1 MSNLTLNKNI
11 PEVSVAPL
19 IPLVV
24 TNINNINNINDIF
37 LQNIFNNISNIDTE
51 NGIIVASPSK
61 ENPDYYYHWTRD
73 AALTILLLIR
83 LLDKEEYNS
92 YYNILRSYIQSYINN
107 EISIIKKLNLEDYGE
122 PKFYVNREKYD
133 KNWGRPQND
142 GPAIRSYALVEYAF
156 HLISKKETELLKPI
170 FNYNHTGLID
180 KDLEFLLDYSINKT
194 SFDLWEEINGY
205 HYFTTFFQLKAIE
218 SIEKLIIYFND
229 KDCRIKKI
237 FMSKL
242 EYNTIL
248 NKFYDK
254 KNKIIKSSFNIIN
267 ENCNVREYIDS
278 SIFLAQIY
286 CNENPICIFTI
297 NTLIEFV
304 KKNVKKYNTD
314 NYNFIPIGRYYEDI
328 YYKGNPWFLTTI
340 CIAHYIKNCI
350 KYLDSNDEL
359 FNSKLIELL
368 DLLKCYNYNDIETSI
383 NQYCYEIDNFVINFY
398 NIHNQ
403 LSEQFDINNNNP
415 ISAYHLTWSYAS
427 FLFYKF

>member
-1 MSNLTLNKNI
+1 MSNLIPNKNI
-11 PEVSVAPL
+11 PDEVGAPL
-19 IPLVV
+19 THLVV
-24 TNINNINNINDIF
+24 KNINDIF
-37 LQNIFNNISNIDTE
+37 LQNIFNNISNIGTE
-51 NGIIVASPSK
+51 DGIIVASPSK

-170 FNYNHTGLID
+170 FNYNHNGLID

-218 SIEKLIIYFND
+218 NIEKLIIYFND
-229 KDCRIKKI
+229 KDSRIKKI

-267 ENCNVREYIDS
+267 ENCNVREYFDS

-286 CNENPICIFTI
+286 CKENPICIFTI
-297 NTLIEFV
+297 NTLIELV
-304 KKNVKKYNTD
+304 KRNIKKYNSD

-350 KYLDSNDEL
+350 KYLDNNDEL
-359 FNSKLIELL
+359 FNLKLIELL

-403 LSEQFDINNNNP
+403 LSEQFDINNDP
-415 ISAYHLTWSYAS
+415 VSACHLTWSYAS

>member
-1 MSNLTLNKNI
+1 MNNLTPNKNI
-11 PEVSVAPL
+11 PEVSLTPL

-24 TNINNINNINDIF
+24 KSINNINDIF

-73 AALTILLLIR
+73 AALTMLLLIR

-107 EISIIKKLNLEDYGE
+107 EISIIKKINLEDYGE

-218 SIEKLIIYFND
+218 NIEKLIIYFND
-229 KDCRIKKI
+229 KDSRIKKI
-237 FMSKL
+237 FTSKL

-267 ENCNVREYIDS
+267 ENFNVREYLDS

-286 CNENPICIFTI
+286 CKENPICIFTI

-304 KKNVKKYNTD
+304 KRNIKKYNTD
-314 NYNFIPIGRYYEDI
+314 NYNFIPIGRYYEDN

-350 KYLDSNDEL
+350 KYLDNNDEL
-359 FNSKLIELL
+359 FNLKLIELL

-383 NQYCYEIDNFVINFY
+383 NQYCYEIDNFIINFY
-398 NIHNQ
+398 NKHNQ
-403 LSEQFDINNNNP
+403 LSEQFDINNNP
-415 ISAYHLTWSYAS
+415 VSACHLTWSYAS

>member
-1 MSNLTLNKNI
+1 MSILTPNIKN
-11 PEVSVAPL
+11 
-19 IPLVV
+19 
-24 TNINNINNINDIF
+24 IF
-37 LQNIFNNISNIDTE
+37 LQNIFNNISNVDTE
-51 NGIIVASPSK
+51 NGIIVASQSK
-61 ENPDYYYHWTRD
+61 DNPDYYYHWTRD

-107 EISIIKKLNLEDYGE
+107 EISIINKLSLEDYGE

-156 HLISKKETELLKPI
+156 HLISKKEIELLKPI

-218 SIEKLIIYFND
+218 NIEKLIIYFND
-229 KDCRIKKI
+229 KDSRIKKI

-267 ENCNVREYIDS
+267 ENCNVREYFDS

-286 CNENPICIFTI
+286 CKENPICIFTI

-304 KKNVKKYNTD
+304 KRNIKKYNTD
-314 NYNFIPIGRYYEDI
+314 NYNFIPIGRYYEDN

-350 KYLDSNDEL
+350 KYLNNNDEL
-359 FNSKLIELL
+359 FNLKLIELL

-383 NQYCYEIDNFVINFY
+383 NQYCYEIDNFIINFY
-398 NIHNQ
+398 NTHNQ
-403 LSEQFDINNNNP
+403 LSEQFDINNHNP
-415 ISAYHLTWSYAS
+415 ISACHLTWSYAS